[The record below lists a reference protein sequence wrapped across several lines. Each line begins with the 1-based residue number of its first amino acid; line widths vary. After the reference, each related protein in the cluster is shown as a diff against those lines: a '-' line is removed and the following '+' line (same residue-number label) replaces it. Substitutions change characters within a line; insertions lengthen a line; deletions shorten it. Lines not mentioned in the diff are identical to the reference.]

1 MIDLNRPKHPQHS
14 RRVRVTV
21 TLASVLAGVAIRGVA
36 AQAPGAD
43 APQPTDIGTV
53 GATGPAPGVSKTW
66 GSLLALG
73 GLIGVA
79 EA

>member
-53 GATGPAPGVSKTW
+53 APPARHRECQKPGAAC
-66 GSLLALG
+66 LRLAG
-73 GLIGVA
+73 
-79 EA
+79 